1 MNRRNRIWVVALAL
15 LVLVASAFVVG
26 CAPKEP
32 DVTPPAS
39 SSITLDK
46 ETLSLD
52 ADVSEQLVA
61 SGADEVVWDSDN
73 KAVAT
78 VDANGKVTGV
88 NAGTCKVTASTKDG
102 KYQAECVVTVTGYH
116 LSDKVVTGIN
126 KIENN
131 TYNGEINYAIDNSD
145 ENAFVV
151 SYDRSKMTNKWA
163 SLVLW
168 YDCSLNATSFE
179 LEFEIVKGSLPVIQ
193 FEFGG
198 ESSFKQF
205 ERYTTNTGKNTIK
218 LNTTDLDLDGE
229 GSWKAIY
236 LELNNPCP
244 LEGTTD
250 ENLGE
255 TVIRFTKIAMV
266 VGEKSAPEAPAT
278 AEVKDGVVYWDRVL
292 AAAEYELEVDGVAV
306 TDLGARTRPSGD
318 APVMRRAYKPTE
330 ANAFAAGEHTARIR
344 SKNSA
349 GVSAW
354 TEFTFTVAGGAT
366 EEPTAFRGITTN
378 GNNQWNTTQDFY
390 TATVLEDGSIK
401 LSFTAATSDEWSTY
415 LFNFDTATI
424 DATKLHIKLRLVSG
438 ELDKVRFQVD
448 GASGTVYGE
457 DMAFVDGIAE
467 LTVDVESASLASSY
481 GSVMLFL
488 NKYATAGNAIE
499 IEVIDV
505 SLYNES
511 ASQTPA
517 KFGNINGNGNNQWNT
532 TPDFYTAT
540 VLEDGSIKLS
550 FTAAT
555 SDEWSTYLFNFDTAT
570 IDATKLHIKLRLVS
584 GELDKVRFQV
594 DGASGTVYGEDMA
607 FVDGIAELT
616 VDVESASLAS
626 SYGSVM
632 LFLNKYATAGNA
644 IEIEVIDVTLK

>member
-1 MNRRNRIWVVALAL
+1 MFSSYGNTKIISKEKVMNRKNRIWIAALTLLIMVV
-15 LVLVASAFVVG
+15 SACVVG
-26 CAPKEP
+26 CGPKGT
-32 DVTPPAS
+32 DVTPPPS
-39 SSITLDK
+39 SPFTLDK

-61 SGADEVVWDSDN
+61 SGANELVWDSDN

-78 VDANGKVTGV
+78 VDANGNVTGV
-88 NAGTCKVTASTKDG
+88 NAGTCKVTASTQDG

-116 LSDKVVTGIN
+116 LSNKVVAGIN

-151 SYDRSKMTNKWA
+151 SYDRSKMTNKWT

-179 LEFEIVKGSLPVIQ
+179 LEFEIVKGSLPVVQ

-244 LEGTTD
+244 IEGTTD

-266 VGEKSAPEAPAT
+266 VGEKAAPEAPAT

-306 TDLGARTRPSGD
+306 TDIGARTRPAGD

-330 ANAFAAGEHTARIR
+330 ANAFAVGEHTARIR

-366 EEPTAFRGITTN
+366 ENPAAFHGITSN
-378 GNNQWNTTQDFY
+378 GNNQYNATPNFY
-390 TATVLEDGSIK
+390 TATALEDGSIK
-401 LSFTAATSDEWSTY
+401 LSFTAATSDKWSTY

-424 DATKLHIKLRLVSG
+424 DATKLHIKLRLASG
-438 ELDKVRFQVD
+438 NLEKVRFQID
-448 GASGTVYGE
+448 RWDSEASTSVTVYGE
-457 DMAFVDGIAE
+457 DLVFVDGVAE
-467 LTVDVESASLASSY
+467 LTIDVESAKLASSN
-481 GSVMLFL
+481 GAVMLFL
-488 NKYATAGNAIE
+488 NMYATAG
-499 IEVIDV
+499 
-505 SLYNES
+505 S
-511 ASQTPA
+511 
-517 KFGNINGNGNNQWNT
+517 
-532 TPDFYTAT
+532 
-540 VLEDGSIKLS
+540 
-550 FTAAT
+550 
-555 SDEWSTYLFNFDTAT
+555 
-570 IDATKLHIKLRLVS
+570 
-584 GELDKVRFQV
+584 
-594 DGASGTVYGEDMA
+594 
-607 FVDGIAELT
+607 
-616 VDVESASLAS
+616 
-626 SYGSVM
+626 
-632 LFLNKYATAGNA
+632 A